1 MITSRS
7 MHVAAN
13 GIISLNESCCNEC
26 RAPVPLDLTPCGERI
41 PRMRPGSALG
51 KDAAGGPGRGTVPGV
66 WTALRAVG
74 IAVLDFLAFV
84 H

>member
-7 MHVAAN
+7 IHVAAN
-13 GIISLNESCCNEC
+13 DIISLNKSCCNEC
-26 RAPVPLDLTPCGERI
+26 RAPVSLDQTPCCKRI
-41 PRMRPGSALG
+41 PRMRLGSALG
-51 KDAAGGPGRGTVPGV
+51 KDAAGGPGRGTIPGV
-66 WTALRAVG
+66 WTTPQAVG